1 MKNGINKKAYI
12 CILCLMLLFL
22 LSCSKKDKPVKT
34 IKPDLTSRITKQS
47 LSVLQAK
54 INDLGAKAR
63 LGKYKDFSVADRA
76 MLWLGFQSIVAA
88 GRARGYDGAATV
100 LDHYLAGDGKD
111 LAVDPVFFRR
121 SPVVIRALEGHY
133 KKIALKQNS
142 AKDTILWIN
151 PADHGWLDTNLRYMM
166 NPFTLYIKDSLADAK
181 IFSTYR
187 IDCHIEFNKNSRTLF
202 FLAGDTLV
210 FPDNLGVALESLGMG
225 KAFDLHSTWQ
235 DTMTVMSK

>member
-1 MKNGINKKAYI
+1 MKNGINKKAYT

-22 LSCSKKDKPVKT
+22 LSCSKKDKPVKVS
-34 IKPDLTSRITKQS
+34 KPDLTSRITKQS

-100 LDHYLAGDGKD
+100 LDHYLSGGGED
-111 LAVDPVFFRR
+111 LAVDPVYFKR
-121 SPVVIRALEGHY
+121 SLVVIKVLEEHY
-133 KKIALKQNS
+133 KTIVLKKDIAKETTLRI
-142 AKDTILWIN
+142 D
-151 PADHGWLDTNLRYMM
+151 PADYGWLDTNLRYMM
-166 NPFTLYIKDSLADAK
+166 NPFHLFIKDSLAEEK
-181 IFSTYR
+181 IACTYQVK
-187 IDCHIEFNKNSRTLF
+187 CHIKFYQNSRTNF

-225 KAFDLHSTWQ
+225 KPFDLHSSWK
-235 DTMTVMSK
+235 DTRTIRSK